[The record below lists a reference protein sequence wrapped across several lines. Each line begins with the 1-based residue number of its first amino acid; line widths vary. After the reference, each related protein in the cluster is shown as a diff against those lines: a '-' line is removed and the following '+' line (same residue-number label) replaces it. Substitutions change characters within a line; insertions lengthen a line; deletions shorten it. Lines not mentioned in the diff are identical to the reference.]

1 MVYMLFI
8 LNYSF
13 IILSSNVLKKVL
25 IVLSCYSIFTIV
37 AQNAVRKVEGR
48 QVFLSFL
55 LFYD

>member
-48 QVFLSFL
+48 PVFLSFL
-55 LFYD
+55 VFYD